1 MAVITSGA
9 HPKDLWP
16 GVKAWWGR
24 EYAKH
29 PEYWKQ
35 CFEMDTSDKS
45 YEEDVEL
52 TGFGLV
58 PVKAEGEA
66 ISYDSETQGY
76 VKRYTNVTYGMGYIV
91 TQEALEDGQYTAV
104 SKRRAQ
110 ALAFSAQTTKETVHA
125 NIFNRAFNSSY
136 TGGDAKEMCAT
147 DHPTVNG
154 TQSNEL
160 ATAADLSEASLED
173 LCTLIR
179 KATNSR
185 GLRIALQ
192 PKKLVVPPD
201 VIWEAR
207 RIVESD
213 KQNDTANNAKN
224 VIASVFKAGGV
235 MDWPFLTDTD
245 AWFVL
250 TDAPRGLMH
259 FKRKVGEFSTDAD
272 FDTSNAKA
280 KFTERYAGGWTDWR
294 GVFGSPGA

>member
-1 MAVITSGA
+1 LNTTGI
-9 HPKDLWP
+9 
-16 GVKAWWGR
+16 KAWWGR

-58 PVKAEGEA
+58 PVKSEGES

-76 VKRYTNVTYGMGYIV
+76 TKRYTNVTYGMGYIV
-91 TQEALEDGQYTAV
+91 TEEALEDGQYSAV
-104 SKRRAQ
+104 SKRRAS

-136 TGGDAKEMCAT
+136 TGGDGKEMCAT

-173 LCTLIR
+173 LCVQIMN
-179 KATNSR
+179 ATNSR
-185 GLRIALQ
+185 GLKIAIT
-192 PKKLVVPPD
+192 PKKLLVPPALHF
-201 VIWEAR
+201 EAK
-207 RIVESD
+207 RIIESEL
-213 KQNDTANNAKN
+213 QNDTANNAKN
-224 VIASVFKAGGV
+224 VVGMMFKGGLIT
-235 MDWPFLTDTD
+235 WPFLTDTD
-245 AWFVL
+245 AWFIL
-250 TDAPRGLMH
+250 TDAPRGTMH
-259 FKRKVGEFSTDAD
+259 FKRKAGVFAQDND

-280 KFTERYAGGWTDWR
+280 KFTERYAAGWTDWR
-294 GVFGSPGA
+294 GVYGTPGA